1 MPSSTT
7 TRNNGNNIKILTTMA
22 YDETKYEPVR
32 TISVFHMISL
42 SILRDF
48 LLGISGFF
56 GANKD
61 FSGVEDKFELARRET
76 EKKLRLKGAKNGGSM
91 IIGVNFNISEM
102 GDKNSVL
109 VCHGYGTLLKRKK

>member
-32 TISVFHMISL
+32 TISVFHMVSL

-48 LLGISGFF
+48 LLSISGFL
-56 GANKD
+56 GSNKD
-61 FSGVEDKFELARRET
+61 YSGVEDKFELARRET
-76 EKKLRLKGAKNGGSM
+76 EKKLRLKGATNGGSM

-102 GDKNSVL
+102 GNKNSVL